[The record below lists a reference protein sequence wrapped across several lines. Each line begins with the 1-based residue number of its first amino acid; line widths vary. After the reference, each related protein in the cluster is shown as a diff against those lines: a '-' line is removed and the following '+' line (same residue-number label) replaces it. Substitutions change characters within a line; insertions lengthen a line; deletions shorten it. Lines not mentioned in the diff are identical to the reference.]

1 MIKDIKKDPMI
12 GSFLDSLYIEKG
24 LSKNTV
30 SSYKNDIESF
40 LSWLHKKEIHYQN
53 VTGANINDFISILF
67 NDGFK
72 SSSINRKISSIRHF
86 YLFLLKKKIIKF
98 SPVDEITTPKQEK
111 YLPIS
116 MSEDEVERLLSSPNS
131 NRIIERRDKAM
142 IEILYATG
150 MRISEL
156 VNLKLTDIDFNRSVL
171 KVFGKGSKERLV
183 PYGEKA
189 AEALDIYL
197 RDRKRS
203 DSKNVFLSNR
213 GSQITRGAFWQ
224 RIKIYIKREN
234 LKSSISPHTLRH
246 AFATHLLNRGADLR
260 SVQILLGHS
269 DLSTTQIYTHIAKQ
283 RLGEILKNI
292 IQEVKV
298 NKLGFSFLLIII
310 SFFTLSSEDKIQ
322 ESIQKVLPAGAK
334 IELIK
339 ESDIKGLYAVYYGE
353 LEPIYVSKDGKFFI
367 YGDLFQITNN
377 GISNISNINLA
388 KKRKAIIEE
397 ISTQDFISFEA
408 ENEKYQ
414 VTVFTDVDCGY
425 CRKLHDNIK
434 EYNKLGITINYA
446 AFPRSGIGTS
456 SFTKMVG
463 AWCSRN
469 PKESITKLKNNENID
484 MSFCDNQPV
493 AKQFAIGQKLGLMAP
508 RQSFI

>member
-1 MIKDIKKDPMI
+1 MIENYKKDHI
-12 GSFLDSLYIEKG
+12 IISFLDSLYIEKG

-30 SSYKNDIESF
+30 SSYKNDISSF
-40 LSWLHKKEIHYQN
+40 LSWLNKKQINYQQ
-53 VTGANINDFISILF
+53 VSGKNINQFISNLF
-67 NDGFK
+67 NSGLK
-72 SSSINRKISSIRHF
+72 SSSINRKISSIKHF
-86 YLFLLKKKIIKF
+86 YLFLSKKKIIKY
-98 SPVDEITTPKQEK
+98 SPADEIETPKQEK

-116 MSEDEVERLLSSPNS
+116 MSEDEVERLLNSPNS

-156 VNLKLTDIDFNRSVL
+156 VNLKLTDVDFNRSVL

-203 DSKNVFLSNR
+203 DSKYVFLSNR

-283 RLGEILKNI
+283 RLGEILK
-292 IQEVKV
+292 K
-298 NKLGFSFLLIII
+298 
-310 SFFTLSSEDKIQ
+310 
-322 ESIQKVLPAGAK
+322 
-334 IELIK
+334 
-339 ESDIKGLYAVYYGE
+339 
-353 LEPIYVSKDGKFFI
+353 
-367 YGDLFQITNN
+367 
-377 GISNISNINLA
+377 
-388 KKRKAIIEE
+388 
-397 ISTQDFISFEA
+397 
-408 ENEKYQ
+408 
-414 VTVFTDVDCGY
+414 
-425 CRKLHDNIK
+425 HH
-434 EYNKLGITINYA
+434 
-446 AFPRSGIGTS
+446 PRG
-456 SFTKMVG
+456 
-463 AWCSRN
+463 
-469 PKESITKLKNNENID
+469 
-484 MSFCDNQPV
+484 
-493 AKQFAIGQKLGLMAP
+493 
-508 RQSFI
+508 

>member
-1 MIKDIKKDPMI
+1 MIKGYKKDHI
-12 GSFLDSLYIEKG
+12 IRSFLDSLYIEKG

-30 SSYKNDIESF
+30 SSYKNDISSF
-40 LSWLHKKEIHYQN
+40 LSWLNKKQINYQQ
-53 VTGANINDFISILF
+53 VSGKNINEFISNLF
-67 NDGFK
+67 NSGLK
-72 SSSINRKISSIRHF
+72 SSSINRKISSIKHF
-86 YLFLLKKKIIKF
+86 YLFLSKKKIIKY
-98 SPVDEITTPKQEK
+98 SPADEIETPKQEK

-131 NRIIERRDKAM
+131 NRSIERRDKAM

-156 VNLKLTDIDFNRSVL
+156 VNLKLTDVDFNRSVL

-283 RLGEILKNI
+283 RLGEILK
-292 IQEVKV
+292 K
-298 NKLGFSFLLIII
+298 
-310 SFFTLSSEDKIQ
+310 
-322 ESIQKVLPAGAK
+322 
-334 IELIK
+334 
-339 ESDIKGLYAVYYGE
+339 
-353 LEPIYVSKDGKFFI
+353 
-367 YGDLFQITNN
+367 
-377 GISNISNINLA
+377 
-388 KKRKAIIEE
+388 
-397 ISTQDFISFEA
+397 
-408 ENEKYQ
+408 
-414 VTVFTDVDCGY
+414 
-425 CRKLHDNIK
+425 HH
-434 EYNKLGITINYA
+434 
-446 AFPRSGIGTS
+446 PRG
-456 SFTKMVG
+456 
-463 AWCSRN
+463 
-469 PKESITKLKNNENID
+469 
-484 MSFCDNQPV
+484 
-493 AKQFAIGQKLGLMAP
+493 
-508 RQSFI
+508 